1 MDEAAYFLDTSAF
14 RAIPATKLATFTPRE
29 RPWVSPFCFWELLKH
44 LDDDEGF
51 ARVKGRLMKFPY
63 VSVLDHD
70 PWASVALRVVS
81 SDDPVHKRPTDSSLI
96 YGILAAL
103 RDSVTLTEF
112 YAKYAK
118 DDQGQVRQ
126 IDGCVARVKHVLAAD
141 EQRFQVYVA
150 QIMSAVREGSVSL
163 TSLEDRHQGTLDIVN
178 AWMIQLHDR
187 VEDVPQ
193 AKERVIRQTYVYSS
207 YVLQLAADL
216 LRRQADVMPRDY
228 EDAMFCLHLS
238 LDQPIV
244 AVTNDRLMNRR
255 LYNTLTD
262 LSALHDEH
270 FLHQLRVVDSTAVQ
284 GS

>member
-1 MDEAAYFLDTSAF
+1 MDKAVYFLDTSAF
-14 RAIPATKLATFTPRE
+14 RAIPATKLAAFAPRE
-29 RPWVSPFCFWELLKH
+29 RLWVSPFCFWELLKH
-44 LDDDEGF
+44 LDNDEGF
-51 ARVKGRLMKFPY
+51 ARVKGRLMKFRY

-70 PWASVALRVVS
+70 PWASGALRVVS

-96 YGILAAL
+96 YGMLAAL

-126 IDGCVARVKHVLAAD
+126 IDGWVARIKHVLVAD

-150 QIMSAVREGSVSL
+150 QIMSAVREESVSL

-178 AWMIQLHDR
+178 ARMIQLRDA
-187 VEDVPQ
+187 VEDLPQ
-193 AKERVIRQTYVYSS
+193 AKERVIRQTYADSS
-207 YVLQLAADL
+207 YVLQLAADR
-216 LRRQADVMPRDY
+216 LRRHADVMPKDY
-228 EDAMFCLHLS
+228 EDAMSCLHLS

-244 AVTNDRLMNRR
+244 AVTNDRLMKRC

-270 FLHQLRVVDSTAVQ
+270 FLHQLRVVDSTAV
-284 GS
+284 